1 MAQFNFD
8 SPGEVYCHKK
18 RGTGSGRGLT
28 YRRFETGAEALRFAI
43 EHVPPSD
50 LSTCTVE
57 VDGERFGAAD
67 LMILYE
73 SGQYPFTRAR
83 DRNK

>member
-28 YRRFETGAEALRFAI
+28 YRRFETAAEALRYAI
-43 EHVPPSD
+43 EHVSPSD

-67 LMILYE
+67 LKTLYE
-73 SGQYPFTRAR
+73 SWQYPLPRM
-83 DRNK
+83 RNRFR